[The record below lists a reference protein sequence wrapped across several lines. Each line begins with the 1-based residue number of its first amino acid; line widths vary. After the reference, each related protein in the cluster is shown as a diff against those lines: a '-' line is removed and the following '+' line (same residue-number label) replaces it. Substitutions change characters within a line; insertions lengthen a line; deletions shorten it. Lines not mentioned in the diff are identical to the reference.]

1 MIRQE
6 MNRIDPD
13 VMGLTE
19 VGVAITP
26 QGHVIEADPDYGY
39 THDGSRRKV
48 ILWSKTPWEEMDA
61 IGDPEMPTGRF
72 VSGVT
77 QGIRFVG
84 VCIPWRDAHVKTGRK
99 DRSPW
104 EDHLAYCRGLQKVL
118 HRYADDSRPVCV
130 LGDFNQ
136 RIPRVSQPE
145 RVFDALIQS
154 MPPSFRI
161 LTQGLQDSE
170 GKSVID
176 HLVISDNLAAGTVTV
191 IPRFASDGTRLSDH
205 VGIHATFS

>member
-99 DRSPW
+99 AGAHGKITLPIAVVCRRCFIAMPTTPDQFVFWGTSISEFHVSRSPNGYLT
-104 EDHLAYCRGLQKVL
+104 HSSSQCHHRFVFSRRGFKT
-118 HRYADDSRPVCV
+118 
-130 LGDFNQ
+130 Q
-136 RIPRVSQPE
+136 RE
-145 RVFDALIQS
+145 RA
-154 MPPSFRI
+154 
-161 LTQGLQDSE
+161 
-170 GKSVID
+170 
-176 HLVISDNLAAGTVTV
+176 
-191 IPRFASDGTRLSDH
+191 
-205 VGIHATFS
+205 